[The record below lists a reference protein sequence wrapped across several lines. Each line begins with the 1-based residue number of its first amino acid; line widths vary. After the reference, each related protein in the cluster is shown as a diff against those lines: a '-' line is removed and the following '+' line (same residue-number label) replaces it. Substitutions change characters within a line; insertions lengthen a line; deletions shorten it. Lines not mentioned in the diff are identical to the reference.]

1 MWIKIILFMLL
12 TAINCAR
19 KCFQTHKYDDIST
32 SEFKIHRSFQ
42 NLKQWQNDVKTLRL
56 HSDDKDILELFW
68 KTECL
73 LFYPQIRTI
82 FRTMATITFQF
93 KETKSSMQ
101 LTKTDDTKQE
111 SLKNVCF
118 NLRKH
123 LGQQM

>member
-1 MWIKIILFMLL
+1 MFAILPSN
-12 TAINCAR
+12 TYKAA
-19 KCFQTHKYDDIST
+19 
-32 SEFKIHRSFQ
+32 
-42 NLKQWQNDVKTLRL
+42 
-56 HSDDKDILELFW
+56 
-68 KTECL
+68 
-73 LFYPQIRTI
+73 I
-82 FRTMATITFQF
+82 FRTMATITYAFQF